1 MGEKTVNPNNN
12 NPNHSNY
19 QRGSNIPTQ
28 PSVPKMP
35 PVKSPAKTPSKK

>member
-1 MGEKTVNPNNN
+1 MNQKQSQTPSHDNQ
-12 NPNHSNY
+12 NHSNY

-35 PVKSPAKTPSKK
+35 TTKPPAQKPSK

>member
-1 MGEKTVNPNNN
+1 MREKTVNPNANN
-12 NPNHSNY
+12 SNRSSN

-35 PVKSPAKTPSKK
+35 PVKSPAKTSSKK

>member
-1 MGEKTVNPNNN
+1 MGNKPTQANQ
-12 NPNHSNY
+12 NHSHSHN

-35 PVKSPAKTPSKK
+35 KTKPPAKTPNKK